1 MAAAESVVTPSGSP
15 REAWVRSGGLD
26 LRLVEWGAPQAPTIV
41 MLHGLRSY
49 AYTWEPVALSLLPHW
64 RTIALDQR
72 GRGRSDWD
80 PEGDYYT
87 DAYVRD
93 LEALVEALSLRRF
106 VLLGHSMG
114 GANALVYASRNPDRL
129 AGLIVEDAG
138 PGASASSSG
147 SDRIKRELQETP
159 LSFAN
164 WHEAAE
170 FWRKIRPNISAA
182 ALQSRV
188 THSLKQDDDGRP
200 TWCHDAVGIA
210 KARLIATPD
219 QHVDLWPHVEAL
231 KTPTLLIRGARSD
244 YLSAATAQDMCR
256 RNPRIR
262 LAEVAAATHY
272 VHDDNP
278 SDFNGVLQRFL
289 SEVRD
294 LDGRISQS

>member
-1 MAAAESVVTPSGSP
+1 MAVADSAGVGSGSP
-15 REAWVRSGGLD
+15 REAWVRSGELN
-26 LRLVEWGAPQAPTIV
+26 LRVVEWGASQAPAIV

-49 AYTWEPVALSLLPHW
+49 AYTWEPVALPLLPDW

-80 PEGDYYT
+80 PEGDYFT

-138 PGASASSSG
+138 PGASATSSG
-147 SDRIKRELQETP
+147 SERIKRELQETP
-159 LSFAN
+159 PSFAN

-170 FWRKIRPNISAA
+170 FWRKVRPNISAA

-188 THSLKQDDDGRP
+188 MHSLKQDDDGRL

-210 KARLIATPD
+210 KARLNATPG
-219 QHVDLWPHVEAL
+219 QQVDLWPHVEAL

-256 RNPRIR
+256 RNPCIR

-272 VHDDNP
+272 VHDDNL
-278 SDFNGVLQRFL
+278 SGFNGVLRPFL
-289 SEVRD
+289 TELRD
-294 LDGRISQS
+294 LDGSISRS